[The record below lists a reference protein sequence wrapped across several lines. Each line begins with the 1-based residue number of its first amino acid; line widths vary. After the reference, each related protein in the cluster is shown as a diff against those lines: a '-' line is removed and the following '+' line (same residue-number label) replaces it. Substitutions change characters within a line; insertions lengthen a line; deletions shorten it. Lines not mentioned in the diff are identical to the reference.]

1 MHYPKNLGD
10 RVFDDRFITEWFTH
24 RKYNQL
30 RLTFQ
35 LCSAGKEYVNS
46 TSESGGH
53 ENRRP

>member
-1 MHYPKNLGD
+1 VHYPKNLGD